1 MKTELCQFCLRS
13 GILCPKCRKK
23 VEKGEVTQLDLEIGR
38 LLLSMEDEYPPL
50 QDVYFHKSVESDGV
64 LAIFVGRGDIPR
76 ILSYGGKIIKALEQ
90 KTKKTIRVLEYKSDE
105 RKFLEDLFAPMDILT
120 INHIWLPDGTTET
133 RVILKGK
140 GKKKYMEYIDALKD
154 IARESRGM
162 ILRVEFAA

>member
-1 MKTELCQFCLRS
+1 VKTELCQFCLRS

-90 KTKKTIRVLEYKSDE
+90 KTKKTIR
-105 RKFLEDLFAPMDILT
+105 
-120 INHIWLPDGTTET
+120 PDGTTET